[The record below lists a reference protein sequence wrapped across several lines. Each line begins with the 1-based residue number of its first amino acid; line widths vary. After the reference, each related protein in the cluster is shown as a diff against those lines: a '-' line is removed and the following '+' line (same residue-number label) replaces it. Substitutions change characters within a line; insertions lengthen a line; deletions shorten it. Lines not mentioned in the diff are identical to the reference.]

1 MAIYLVTPLANNA
14 TKLNQAIDEAFPN
27 ADTNV
32 FTLPSNAGVL
42 VNYSGTSQE
51 LGKALF
57 ITVGKVEGENSFVGA
72 ALIVPFTSY
81 WGRGATTMWDW
92 IKTKLEGQ

>member
-14 TKLNQAIDEAFPN
+14 TKLNQAVAEFFSN
-27 ADTNV
+27 EDTNV
-32 FTLPSNAGVL
+32 FMLPSDAGVL
-42 VNYSGTSQE
+42 VNYAGTSQE

-57 ITVGKVEGENSFVGA
+57 ITVGKVEGENSSVGA

-92 IKTKLEGQ
+92 IKAKLEG